1 MSNPPSKIRITLSSS
16 IPASSKSQIT
26 SFNPVA
32 AKISPFLFVNLM
44 LLFILHLIFL
54 FFYLSLKIYE
64 IIRIHKFKKETKN
77 TPRKSLGSLRNAPNK
92 KEKDKKKKHNN
103 SLSKFDFFVFRVL
116 RKIDI
121 DVPLYAV
128 LLFLVPLVVFAC
140 INFKYASDTTH
151 SLFLASTV
159 FSVLYM
165 LLGIQHP
172 PIINI

>member
-1 MSNPPSKIRITLSSS
+1 MTSS

-26 SFNPVA
+26 SFNSVA
-32 AKISPFLFVNLM
+32 ANISPFLFVNLM

-64 IIRIHKFKKETKN
+64 IIRIYKFKKETKE
-77 TPRKSLGSLRNAPNK
+77 TPRKSLGSLRNAPSKKKNK
-92 KEKDKKKKHNN
+92 KEKKPSN

-128 LLFLVPLVVFAC
+128 LLFLVPVVVFAC

-165 LLGIQHP
+165 LLGMRYH
-172 PIINI
+172 